1 MTGTGAEALAPVESM
16 REVEDHKMELASVK
30 KSIQDREEKK
40 QQEEDYKKH
49 MKADGYWHL
58 DDGTRVDPATGKRVD
73 GVNSHAQIQSMVQK
87 NSSDSN
93 AKTALSAS

>member
-40 QQEEDYKKH
+40 
-49 MKADGYWHL
+49 
-58 DDGTRVDPATGKRVD
+58 
-73 GVNSHAQIQSMVQK
+73 
-87 NSSDSN
+87 
-93 AKTALSAS
+93 